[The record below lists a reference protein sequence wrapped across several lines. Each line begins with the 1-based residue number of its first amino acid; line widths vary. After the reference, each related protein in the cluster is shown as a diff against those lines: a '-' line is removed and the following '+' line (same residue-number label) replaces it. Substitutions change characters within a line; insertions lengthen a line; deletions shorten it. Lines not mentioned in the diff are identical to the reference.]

1 MTARQIENMR
11 RFAVPAIG
19 AVLFA
24 FTYVTAVLTSRGQR
38 LENDALSAAT
48 VPHGEPLVLAFVS
61 VPDLFFGLVAVV
73 TIALVRRRKDAAL
86 RAFLVLA
93 LSNLATQL
101 FKYRLLSRPNLSD
114 LLKDNTFP
122 SGHTTA
128 YLSVMLA
135 FLFVVPTRF
144 RPAVSVFGA
153 VVTAAAAVELMNYGW
168 HRLSDIVGAVLLVLT
183 IASLAV
189 AIIRPSSVSAPSERQ
204 SAIGASR
211 ISVRILVI
219 AGIAALLF
227 GAAFTIVSRL
237 ADGSRDRLLLVGTE
251 GFAAAAVCAAFLA
264 MGWVLARPEIRL
276 VPAQR

>member
-1 MTARQIENMR
+1 MMR
-11 RFAVPAIG
+11 RFVVPVVG
-19 AVLFA
+19 GVLFA

-73 TIALVRRRKDAAL
+73 TIALVRRRRDAAL

-101 FKYRLLSRPNLSD
+101 FKYRLLSRPDLSD

-135 FLFVVPTRF
+135 FLIVVPTRF
-144 RPAVSVFGA
+144 RPVVSVFGA

-183 IASLAV
+183 IASLTV
-189 AIIRPSSVSAPSERQ
+189 AFIRPSVATTAPGRQ
-204 SAIGASR
+204 GRIGAR
-211 ISVRILVI
+211 LLVI

-227 GAAFTIVSRL
+227 GAVFTIESRF

-264 MGWVLARPEIRL
+264 MGWVLARPRAEV
-276 VPAQR
+276 VPGLASRPVRIPRRTR

>member
-1 MTARQIENMR
+1 LS
-11 RFAVPAIG
+11 RFAVPVIG
-19 AVLFA
+19 GVLFA

-73 TIALVRRRKDAAL
+73 TIALVRRRRDAAL

-101 FKYRLLSRPNLSD
+101 FKYRLLSRPDFSD

-128 YLSVMLA
+128 YLSVMIA
-135 FLFVVPTRF
+135 FLIVVPTRF

-153 VVTAAAAVELMNYGW
+153 IVTAAAAVELMNYGW
-168 HRLSDIVGAVLLVLT
+168 HRLSDIVGAVLLVVT
-183 IASLAV
+183 IASLTV
-189 AIIRPSSVSAPSERQ
+189 AIIRPSPVSLPPERRSV
-204 SAIGASR
+204 IGA
-211 ISVRILVI
+211 RILVG
-219 AGIAALLF
+219 AGTAALLF
-227 GAAFTIVSRL
+227 GAAFTIGSRF
-237 ADGSRDRLLLVGTE
+237 ADDSRDRLLLVGTE

-264 MGWVLARPEIRL
+264 MGWVLARARSGI
-276 VPAQR
+276 VPVVVPVVAR